1 MAWRPSDL
9 LTKPSVVKRAALKG
23 ANSVG
28 TESAELSLFRA
39 GRPLHDVIG
48 SGDQELSGQ
57 PWNNWEI
64 VAELL
69 STIPFLG
76 VRHGPVALAHC
87 SSVRCVLH
95 PLSAARTV
103 LLLAAA
109 RSTEERALLLRALQ
123 LVSFKP
129 SELILEQGELSRDG
143 VYSRRRDCHSAA
155 PPSPFSRCFNM
166 GVDGTSAE

>member
-95 PLSAARTV
+95 R
-103 LLLAAA
+103 
-109 RSTEERALLLRALQ
+109 
-123 LVSFKP
+123 
-129 SELILEQGELSRDG
+129 
-143 VYSRRRDCHSAA
+143 
-155 PPSPFSRCFNM
+155 
-166 GVDGTSAE
+166 